1 MSPSAISQLIGCAS
15 DCSTR
20 FSWSAHPARVIAAKI
35 ITSSFF
41 MVYIPFHNC
50 FFSPLFV
57 RFIRISGGVRLP
69 VSSKSVQRSTLLTER
84 FLRPLFQ
91 RLPSADAP
99 SLAVPMETTTRKK
112 GKATHNVTASTKIP
126 VKLSAVRRRIEFM
139 WWSMEIMARYFIMIF
154 MRADPCSIA
163 CLALAFSK
171 SRWSH
176 PCRSSSTWRYL
187 LPRRQRSPG
196 RQQKRSIVM
205 STWEHS
211 DWFLRKIGR
220 TVYWTMVQ

>member
-1 MSPSAISQLIGCAS
+1 M
-15 DCSTR
+15 
-20 FSWSAHPARVIAAKI
+20 
-35 ITSSFF
+35 
-41 MVYIPFHNC
+41 
-50 FFSPLFV
+50 
-57 RFIRISGGVRLP
+57 P

-84 FLRPLFQ
+84 FLRALFQ

-163 CLALAFSK
+163 CLPLVFQNHAGHTLVVLSSK
-171 SRWSH
+171 
-176 PCRSSSTWRYL
+176 WRYL

-211 DWFLRKIGR
+211 DWFLRKIGT